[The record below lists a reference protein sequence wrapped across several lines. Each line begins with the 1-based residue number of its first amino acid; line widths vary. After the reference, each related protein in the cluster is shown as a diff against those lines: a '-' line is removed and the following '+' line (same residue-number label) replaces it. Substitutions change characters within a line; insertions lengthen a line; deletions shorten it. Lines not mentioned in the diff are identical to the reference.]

1 MEKKEPVNLAL
12 NMLNQLGIVDNTEYR
27 FINQEVGI
35 VTSFIRMKS
44 KVFHIGQ
51 PYRIKEGRIMRI
63 LRGKAK
69 FCINLME
76 HTLNDND
83 IAIAPPG
90 SLVQIL
96 EMTPDYDT
104 QMIAVDNDF
113 LPTIHRESLTDS
125 YQQHGIVTQL
135 TKSEWLQAGDYFKLI
150 WETVQ
155 EKPFR
160 REIVQHLITALLYYI
175 MYINKRNQDSFI
187 LQPSHQERLFQRF
200 VSLVNE
206 YSKSE
211 RTVSFYADKLYL
223 TPRYLSTLM
232 RQISQRT
239 VTEWINQSVILEAKV
254 LLKHSDLLVYQISDE
269 LHFPNPS
276 FFSKFFKRMTGMTP
290 QEYQKKT

>member
-96 EMTPDYDT
+96 EMTPDYDA
-104 QMIAVDNDF
+104 QMIAVDNNF

-125 YQQHGIVTQL
+125 YQQHGIVTKL
-135 TKSEWLQAGDYFKLI
+135 TETEWLQAGDYFKLI

-175 MYINKRNQDSFI
+175 MYIDKRNQDSFL
-187 LQPSHQERLFQRF
+187 LQTSHQEKLFQRF

-211 RTVSFYADKLYL
+211 RTVSFYADKLCL
-223 TPRYLSTLM
+223 TPRYLSTLI

-239 VTEWINQSVILEAKV
+239 VTEWINQSVILETKV

-290 QEYQKKT
+290 QEYQKKI

>member
-96 EMTPDYDT
+96 EMTPDYDA

>member
-96 EMTPDYDT
+96 EMTPDYDA

-175 MYINKRNQDSFI
+175 MYIDKRNQDSFL
-187 LQPSHQERLFQRF
+187 LQTSHQEKLFQRF

-211 RTVSFYADKLYL
+211 RSVSFYADKLCL
-223 TPRYLSTLM
+223 TPRYLSTII
-232 RQISQRT
+232 RQVSQRT

>member
-63 LRGKAK
+63 LQGKAK

-96 EMTPDYDT
+96 EMTPDYDA

-125 YQQHGIVTQL
+125 YQQHGIVTKL
-135 TKSEWLQAGDYFKLI
+135 PETEWLQAGDYFKLI

-175 MYINKRNQDSFI
+175 MYIDKRNQDSFL
-187 LQPSHQERLFQRF
+187 LQASHQEKLFRRF

-206 YSKSE
+206 YGKNE
-211 RTVSFYADKLYL
+211 RNVGFYADKLCL
-223 TPRYLSTLM
+223 TPRYLSTVI
-232 RQISQRT
+232 RQVSQRT
-239 VTEWINQSVILEAKV
+239 VTEWINQAVILEAKV

-269 LHFPNPS
+269 LEFPNPS

-290 QEYQKKT
+290 QEYQKKI